1 MVNVGSVEEPARAVL
16 GSKPERDRPRMDP
29 PNVLWFA
36 GTYAIGAASYA
47 LLGALPKSHSSVWI
61 FLAALAFLVVYSAA
75 SHGLVRNGWWV
86 PSGLAA
92 ALAVAMVPAVGV
104 GFLRL
109 IDVWSSDMPLTDFN
123 GWAVAVAVAT
133 AAAGPIAYLFS
144 RFSLS
149 PS

>member
-36 GTYAIGAASYA
+36 GTYAIAVASYA

-75 SHGLVRNGWWV
+75 SHGLVRTEVMYTSSPRPLMFENCV
-86 PSGLAA
+86 RLPSAA
-92 ALAVAMVPAVGV
+92 TSSKLYGAPFAPKFTDSKTLFVG
-104 GFLRL
+104 
-109 IDVWSSDMPLTDFN
+109 S
-123 GWAVAVAVAT
+123 
-133 AAAGPIAYLFS
+133 
-144 RFSLS
+144 
-149 PS
+149 